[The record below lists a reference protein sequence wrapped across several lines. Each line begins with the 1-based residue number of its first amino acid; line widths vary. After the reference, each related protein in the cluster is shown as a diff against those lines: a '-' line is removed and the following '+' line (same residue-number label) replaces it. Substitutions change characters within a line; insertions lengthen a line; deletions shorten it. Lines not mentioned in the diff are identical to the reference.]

1 MEYRRT
7 VDTGCDTSKLLEY
20 LYGPMKQGNGLMDR
34 FMLYALL
41 LLWAI
46 ILLGFVVAIVFD

>member
-1 MEYRRT
+1 
-7 VDTGCDTSKLLEY
+7 
-20 LYGPMKQGNGLMDR
+20 MKQGNGLMDR

-46 ILLGFVVAIVFD
+46 ILLAFVVAIVFD